1 MKEKVQQL
9 LDAERI
15 AADGEQAGT
24 TQHAFITGKIS
35 AYEKVLELLK
45 EDTSLAW
52 LSQALNEGKG
62 VYKP

>member
-1 MKEKVQQL
+1 MHEKVQKL
-9 LDAERI
+9 LE
-15 AADGEQAGT
+15 AAFARQSEEQPGT
-24 TQHAFITGKIS
+24 PQHAYITGKIA
-35 AYEKVLELLK
+35 AYGEVLQLLK